1 MTDSPITR
9 RTAWVI
15 GICAT
20 FLVGAA
26 AGVTTAYFVWRPH
39 GEGAL
44 TRAIVRKCGVREAP
58 RLREQTCM
66 EAVDDALTA
75 FFVSYYGGE
84 TPPWLANDPLAKR
97 HLSTPVAPSE
107 SVFNRDP

>member
-1 MTDSPITR
+1 MTTSPIGR
-9 RTAWVI
+9 RTLWVI
-15 GICAT
+15 GFCVT
-20 FLVGAA
+20 FFVGAA
-26 AGVTTAYFVWRPH
+26 AGVTAAYLVWRPH

-84 TPPWLANDPLAKR
+84 TPPWLRNDPLAER
-97 HLSTPVAPSE
+97 RTSASVAP
-107 SVFNRDP
+107 

>member
-1 MTDSPITR
+1 MTASAMPR
-9 RTAWVI
+9 RAAWVI
-15 GICAT
+15 GFCVT
-20 FLVGAA
+20 FLIGAA

-58 RLREQTCM
+58 RLTEQTCM

-84 TPPWLANDPLAKR
+84 TPPWLAHDPLAKR
-97 HLSTPVAPSE
+97 LPSTTDLNGS
-107 SVFNRDP
+107 SVR